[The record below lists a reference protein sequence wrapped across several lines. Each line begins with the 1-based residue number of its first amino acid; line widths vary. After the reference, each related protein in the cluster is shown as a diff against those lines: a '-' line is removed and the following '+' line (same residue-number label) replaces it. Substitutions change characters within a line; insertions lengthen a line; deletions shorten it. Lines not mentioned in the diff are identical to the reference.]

1 MQLPFADFKYW
12 MSRGELAKLAVAL
25 HNYWLRVEKVLR
37 MPLAKHDPLTAPIDI
52 VRMMAWERDIDP
64 LEREDEMIFR
74 IRVANAY
81 SFARHGGETAG
92 FKNMFGKLGV
102 DWVEIHE
109 REDQEQW
116 DVVTIETADSDLAQ
130 KNWLMNTMIR
140 QYGRTCRRYQFNVTY
155 PATLKMIAAALGH
168 RFNLHSAK
176 ANDESIVSMREKCI
190 EHNQQVFT
198 ASMTRLNK
206 KK

>member
-1 MQLPFADFKYW
+1 MQLPPIKFKYW
-12 MSRGELAKLAVAL
+12 MGRGELAKFANAL
-25 HNYWLRVEKVLR
+25 RNYWSRVDEALR
-37 MPLAKHDPLTAPIDI
+37 MPLKKHDPLTAPIGI
-52 VRMMAWERDIDP
+52 VRLMAWERDIEP

-102 DWVEIHE
+102 DWVDIHE

-130 KNWLMNTMIR
+130 KNWLMNAMIR

-155 PATLKMIAAALGH
+155 PVTLKMIAAAFGH
-168 RFNLHSAK
+168 RFNLHVAK
-176 ANDESIVSMREKCI
+176 ANDESTVSVREKRI
-190 EHNQQVFT
+190 EHNQQIFT
-198 ASMTRLNK
+198 ASMTRLN
-206 KK
+206 

>member
-1 MQLPFADFKYW
+1 MQLPPIKFKYW
-12 MSRGELAKLAVAL
+12 MGRGELAKFANAL
-25 HNYWLRVEKVLR
+25 RNYWLRVDEALR
-37 MPLAKHDPLTAPIDI
+37 MPLKKHDPLTAPIGI
-52 VRMMAWERDIDP
+52 VRLMAWERDIEP

-130 KNWLMNTMIR
+130 KNWLMNAMIR

-155 PATLKMIAAALGH
+155 PVTLKMIAAAFGH

-176 ANDESIVSMREKCI
+176 ANDESTASVREKRI
-190 EHNQQVFT
+190 EHNQQIFT
-198 ASMTRLNK
+198 ASMTRLN
-206 KK
+206 

>member
-1 MQLPFADFKYW
+1 MKLPFANFKYW
-12 MSRGELAKLAVAL
+12 MNRGELAKFTVAL
-25 HNYWLRVEKVLR
+25 HNYWLRVEEVLR
-37 MPLAKHDPLTAPIDI
+37 MPLAKHDPLTAPIGI
-52 VRMMAWERDIDP
+52 VRLMAWERDIEP
-64 LEREDEMIFR
+64 LDREDEMIFR

-81 SFARHGGETAG
+81 SFASHGGETAG
-92 FKNMFGKLGV
+92 FKNMFGKFGV

-130 KNWLMNTMIR
+130 KNWLMNALIR

-155 PATLKMIAAALGH
+155 PATLKILTAAFGH
-168 RFNLHSAK
+168 RFHFHSAS
-176 ANDESIVSMREKCI
+176 ANNETTVSVRKKRI

-198 ASMTRLNK
+198 ASMARLNLPK
-206 KK
+206 